1 MKISNDKK
9 IWRKGCKVFVNQEKF
24 KHFQF
29 GSTIYYH
36 IWRISQFLKE
46 TKIIL
51 PQILLLRNARNSQTY
66 NYGKKLPTS
75 QGIDI

>member
-1 MKISNDKK
+1 MKISIDKK
-9 IWRKGCKVFVNQEKF
+9 YGLKVAKCLLIRKKLN
-24 KHFQF
+24 HFQF
-29 GSTIYYH
+29 GSTIYYDV
-36 IWRISQFLKE
+36 WQISEFLKE
-46 TKIIL
+46 TNIIL

>member
-1 MKISNDKK
+1 MIKK
-9 IWRKGCKVFVNQEKF
+9 YGEKVAKSLVIRKKF

-29 GSTIYYH
+29 GSTIYYD

-46 TKIIL
+46 TNIIL

>member
-1 MKISNDKK
+1 MIKK
-9 IWRKGCKVFVNQEKF
+9 YGEKVTKSLLIRKKL

-29 GSTIYYH
+29 GSTIYYDV
-36 IWRISQFLKE
+36 WQISESLKE
-46 TKIIL
+46 TNIIL

>member
-1 MKISNDKK
+1 MIKKYGEKIAKSLLIRKK
-9 IWRKGCKVFVNQEKF
+9 L

-29 GSTIYYH
+29 GSTIYYDV
-36 IWRISQFLKE
+36 WQISEFLKE
-46 TKIIL
+46 TNIIL

-75 QGIDI
+75 QDIDI

>member
-1 MKISNDKK
+1 MIKK
-9 IWRKGCKVFVNQEKF
+9 YGEKVAKSLLIRKKL

-29 GSTIYYH
+29 GSAIYYDV
-36 IWRISQFLKE
+36 WQISEFLKE
-46 TKIIL
+46 TNIIL